1 MTIARAI
8 GYGRIPPCLRLPAIH
23 AWQTNIGDRRVPPMP
38 QTASKPL
45 LTRSADVNIMGAH
58 TN

>member
-1 MTIARAI
+1 MPQTASDRCLASKVSPHDLATI
-8 GYGRIPPCLRLPAIH
+8 GGR
-23 AWQTNIGDRRVPPMP
+23 GVPPMP

-58 TN
+58 A